1 MRVRTRLCVYGAG
14 VLRMRHVRNVLPRAA
29 ARNAREAR
37 HCTPTAAALPARK
50 DPSGHARRGAQCS
63 GAGQGIA
70 VAFAPR
76 QCASRSAT
84 IAAPAWRADS
94 SRVRADLLR
103 AFESVAGRRA
113 LGVAHRRVV
122 RSDLRA
128 CIREPRRNPRA
139 SLQAHRPR
147 REPTIPGMTPRTA
160 DRAGDRIR
168 RLFPNVRSQARR
180 IVCRNKGAATPHDG
194 WLCHASFPS
203 IPHPA
208 QYGRLPPP
216 IAYTSWMPRAKERT
230 RTAQPA
236 APS

>member
-1 MRVRTRLCVYGAG
+1 MCGTSSPGPQRGTRAKPGIARQRRRRCQLGTTLVGVRGAG
-14 VLRMRHVRNVLPRAA
+14 
-29 ARNAREAR
+29 RNAAERGRALRLRSRRGGAHRGRRRSPRRHGAQIAPAFERTSFAR
-37 HCTPTAAALPARK
+37 SNRWPTAGR
-50 DPSGHARRGAQCS
+50 S
-63 GAGQGIA
+63 
-70 VAFAPR
+70 V
-76 QCASRSAT
+76 SR
-84 IAAPAWRADS
+84 I
-94 SRVRADLLR
+94 
-103 AFESVAGRRA
+103 
-113 LGVAHRRVV
+113 AHRRVV
-122 RSDLRA
+122 RRGVRA
-128 CIREPRRNPRA
+128 CIREPSRNPRA

-147 REPTIPGMTPRTA
+147 REPTNPGMTLRTA